1 VKRIVFSQQA
11 RGDVRRLDRNMAMR
25 IFAALHR
32 FAQTG
37 QGDVKSLQG
46 ETIELRLRVGAYRV
60 RFTDE
65 ANTLQIIRILH
76 RKEAYR

>member
-1 VKRIVFSQQA
+1 
-11 RGDVRRLDRNMAMR
+11 MAMR